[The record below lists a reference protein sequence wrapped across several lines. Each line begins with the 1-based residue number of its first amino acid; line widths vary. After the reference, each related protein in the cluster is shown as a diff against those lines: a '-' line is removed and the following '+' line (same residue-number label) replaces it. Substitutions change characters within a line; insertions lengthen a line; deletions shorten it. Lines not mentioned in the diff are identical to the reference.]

1 MKEAGFRFPD
11 TQISGSHGWRKW
23 LLVGV
28 SIITSSSFVFGQDQE
43 SLAEQGFASHP
54 FSEGRNAREATR
66 TLYPARAQQLNLGS
80 FSTQEQERIREL
92 LRATTVNYTSI
103 ARDVRLRR
111 SNWALVKQEDGLDVW
126 QAQIRSPSALQLWLH
141 FSGFPLDPG
150 MSVNVYALAGDNN
163 EEVVEYTEHG
173 LSRNDGSFVAFPI
186 SGDTVVIEFWVPDS
200 YHLEPEKFPFSVEK
214 VSHTFKDNNGVLY
227 GEGIR
232 NLAPRRQAGSCERA
246 DTHDNLFSSN
256 NTYVNSDS
264 PAYVRDVTK
273 GVVEMCRIFS
283 ENSSC
288 GTGTFIKN
296 KSGDGAP
303 YILTA
308 FHLFSEVDADAVD
321 KPFLPFFIGIPGNS
335 YAYGVIYVA
344 GKGTLR
350 VGGEGG
356 DWAIVRLAGSFSG
369 HGDYKLLEWMTR
381 TIDTFSGFSV
391 HHTGSKPQ
399 QLGEFES
406 AVAVSRELYR
416 TIGGK
421 TGTPPF
427 CEGAICW
434 FLELTYK
441 GISPTFG
448 ASGSTAFYKKTDMAI
463 GVYNTAPVHPGS
475 ECITWYYGMGGIYA
489 NERAFNLLNY
499 GDTYYNNSQFP
510 YMDPE
515 LACAASSQAMAG
527 SGTESDPY
535 QVENLCHLRD
545 MDASPQS
552 HYIQIKDIDATTM
565 THGWKNGF
573 APIKDF
579 SGTYDGNGYQISN
592 LKVNTADEAFKNIG
606 LFGELQGG
614 LLKRVKLV
622 NFLTENGV
630 NVGSLVGLNN
640 RGTIE
645 DSKVDGKVDGY
656 RTIGGLVGL
665 NQGGVIRNSTAT
677 VRVGENS
684 SGTWVV
690 GGLVG
695 QNDGGTIAGSHASGG
710 VTGGNQVG
718 GLVGKNMGSVT
729 SSHVTGN
736 VTGTHTVG
744 WGYVGGLVGWHLGGT
759 ISDSYM
765 GNKVVGA
772 ARGTGGLVGVNDA
785 RIVRS
790 HTGWGSRVS
799 GKNQIGG
806 LVGENRGSIS
816 DSYAQGAVTG
826 DSQVGG
832 LVGVNL
838 KNASIVNG
846 HAYRKV
852 LGKNRVGGLV
862 GTNAGSISNSLTR
875 SEAVTGDSQVGGLVG
890 VSEGNAKIVSSH
902 TDWGTRVTG
911 KNKVGGLV
919 GTNAGSISDSY
930 SRGTVFGGSQ
940 VGGLVGVSEG
950 NASIVNSYAYWGLR
964 VRGKNKVGG
973 LVGENKGSISDSY
986 AQGIISGDSQVGG
999 LVGVS
1004 EGNASIVNSHTNVNA
1019 RVTGK
1024 NQVGGLVG
1032 ENKGNISNSYARCT
1046 VTGDSQTGGLVGENK
1061 GSIGN
1066 SYARC
1071 TVTGGSQTGGLV
1083 GENKGSIGNS
1093 YARGAVTG
1101 GSQTGGLAG
1110 VNSGLVRSAYSTGA
1124 VGGTDLPGRLV
1135 GVNGGTIDRSYAS
1148 ELGDGDSLVGGNEGA
1163 VQGGGLRTVEQM
1175 KCSMDPV
1182 NLCRADG
1189 VYQGWDTRI
1198 WHFGHSRM
1206 LPVLRTVTDV
1216 PAAPHAVRTSWG
1228 SKGGL
1233 VLQWEHRGAVV
1244 NFYELEVDG
1253 VIRDTK
1259 VSRFALD
1266 DTLMAELRE
1275 RYASGSEI
1283 HYSIRGVKGD
1293 VEGDA
1298 ASGSFH
1304 LMKAPGKV
1312 GTQTASGLST
1322 IRVTITEAAADG
1334 YGRVPGSSAYG
1345 EPAGGVAL
1353 DLVYHV
1359 QLFSK
1364 GLLKEVRR
1372 VTQQEWSSST
1382 VVEFSGLEGGSRY
1395 EVRVFAENKVG
1406 AGSTVIVPV
1415 FTYVAAC
1422 PRAAV
1427 ITAAGS
1433 GSEDDPWQISTLCQL
1448 HEIRY
1453 DTAADYRLAND
1464 IDAKQSHEWRDGK
1477 GFSPIESFSGS
1488 LDGSGHSIL
1497 SLLINP
1503 GQADH
1508 VGLFGRLSGGALQR
1522 LALVN
1527 VTVQGRD
1534 EVGALAG
1541 RVAANGSIKGS
1552 TVTGLIGGR
1561 RRVGGVAGE
1570 NHGLIKLSHSE
1581 STVVGA
1587 VDFQRHGNM
1596 IGGLVGRNAWGARIR
1611 SSHARGSVSGAGSV
1625 GGLVGINVA
1634 QIYHSHAQSTVN
1646 GHQYVGGL
1654 AGYNHGF
1661 ISGSYSAGA
1670 VNGVEDV
1677 GGLVGQHDHPYSIV
1691 DSYSDSMVIG
1701 EGNRVGGLAGI
1712 SSGSIL
1718 RSYVTGAVSGN
1729 EQVGGLAGNSEY
1741 YSRIED
1747 SYATGSVSGNVQVG
1761 GLVGNSVDYSG
1772 IENSYAAVLVSGNDQ
1787 VGTLV
1792 GHSEGTDMAA
1802 NYALEPGAGS
1812 SALELVGNG
1821 EEDAAENNF
1830 FRTLVQLQCPL
1841 LQGDTCQG
1849 AVSYSGWSTKIWY
1862 FGDRQTLP
1870 VHRALRAVPPAPPSR
1885 LQVKWNLKGE
1895 LELNWTAAKTGSLNA
1910 GYWVEVAG
1918 RSLETGSESFTFSR
1932 RLVQSLRSEYRGSTL
1947 QVSVRGYNRHGMSEA
1962 TTVAFR
1968 LLRVPGKL
1976 TVVRASAQAFSLQVL
1991 LMAPADDGYGQSPE
2005 DPAYGY
2011 TGVGV
2016 SAGLGYRVRLYAG
2029 GELVQEREHA
2039 HTAGETSAAVEFSGL
2054 ASDSRHEVEATP
2066 YNKAGEGPSFF
2077 LSAFTRPW
2085 QCDGEA
2091 VALAGGSGSEGD
2103 PWQIATL
2110 CQLQDIRSAPAAHYR
2125 LAGDIEAGPSRDWR
2139 AGEGFAPI
2147 VDFSGSLDGAG
2158 FQVFHLKVRTEVLED
2173 VGMFAQL
2180 QGGLLQQVVLVNAQL
2195 WGSVNVG
2202 ALVGRNEGGRIVNS
2216 GATGSLF
2223 GGQVAGGLVGINAGT
2238 ISGSAAQLTAE
2249 PGGQVVGGLV
2259 GKNLTGGSINTSYA
2273 GGSVSGAVRAGGL
2286 VADNLGSVTDS
2297 YTTAFVTGEGL
2308 VAGLVADNQGTVSR
2322 SYAAGSV
2329 SGAGQSGSF
2338 AGSSP
2343 GGIVDSYAAA
2353 LSRANGGGMPFVADG
2368 AEQGSGS
2375 LRTLQQ
2381 LRCPTAP
2388 GLACAG
2394 RSTYFGWST
2403 ETWFFGDYRTLPVL
2417 RGFETPGKPL
2427 HLRAQWKSPSSLLL
2441 RWEPPLHARELIAYR
2456 IEAPSIAAEETA
2468 SLYYVGGSD
2477 WLQKLRARHE
2487 GGNTLFLTVRGY
2499 NLYGAGEAARVSVR
2513 LLGVPDSL
2521 TDVRVVPG
2529 ITTLR
2534 LSFTAPAN
2542 DGYGRKP
2549 VDADYA
2555 ASVEA
2560 MALRL
2565 AYRIRLYAS
2574 GELVE
2579 ERDIPLGNPLNP
2591 VTMEFAELKSAF
2603 EYRLEAFAHNS
2614 VGTGSPSTI
2623 RTVTRFPECAGKGLK
2638 SASGDGSSTN
2648 PWQIATLCQLQ
2659 DARSDLYAH
2668 YVQVADID
2676 GSPSRGWSGGA
2687 GFHPIEPFSGTFD
2700 GAGRQISALYINR
2713 PETNTIG
2720 LFSRL
2725 AEDGIAKGVVLV
2737 EAWVKGKN
2745 SVGALVGFNDGTVMN
2760 SVVKSAQISG
2770 NRAGVN
2776 IGGLAGGNGGLLI
2789 NSGAS
2794 AEVDGGRYVG
2804 GLVGYVKAK
2813 GRVVG
2818 NTVRASQVSAL
2829 ESAGGLAGLALGAAI
2844 LHSSADAAVR
2854 VLGEGRGNAGGLVG
2868 YSLGSTILHCYA
2880 TGSAIAVNGSRAGGL
2895 VGYSGST
2902 IAYSYADVSVSGD
2915 SRVGGLV
2922 GNNAGSVHASYA
2934 LGEVRGHFSIG
2945 GLVGNNIRRI
2955 QDSYAVN
2962 SVDGESGSTGSL
2974 AGYSAPDA
2982 VIDRSYAPVSA
2993 QASLVGNGSADGS
3006 SPRTLTQLRCPTAA
3020 GQRCAGATTYAGWEP
3035 GAWHFGNTRT
3045 LPLLRALAD
3054 IPAAPVD
3061 LAVSWES
3068 PDHLRFT
3075 WAAGS
3080 SAVDSYEL
3088 ELAGTI
3094 REVTAPTFDF
3104 DGDFL
3109 AGFRKN
3115 KQEACPHPYRL
3126 RAVHGDV
3133 AGYQAAG
3140 HFYLPSLPGA
3150 TTVTELVPGQTT
3162 ARLVLA
3168 IMGHDDCAPLAGDAL
3183 ATSPDRVAGSGFG
3196 YVVVVSAAGRST
3208 ETFFSAGAFDT
3219 EIEITDLLPKR
3230 SYSLQVYARNRAGVG
3245 VPAQA
3250 SENRDAFST
3259 IAVPG
3264 RPSGLHAR
3272 WESADRVN
3280 LSWEAASSNR
3290 ATIDIYQLSVDGKS
3304 YPVEGT
3310 ATSYVLSVH
3319 ALVQLRKK
3327 HTGGD
3332 QIRYSLR
3339 AVNRA
3344 GTGAMSTATF
3354 TLLNVLEGTLAMQLM
3369 HKANGRVQV
3378 HLQYSG
3384 NDGYGRTA
3392 DHADFGA
3399 PVDGILLGL
3408 GYRVQLLSYGEL
3420 IEEQSVAM
3428 PTPGGAVRTE
3438 FTGLQGGVAYEVRA
3452 FPRDS
3457 VAELPGMSQFINWDP
3472 EIPTTPRPG
3481 PHHVKKLRLRAFLG
3495 GMVR

>member
-1 MKEAGFRFPD
+1 MKEADFRFPD
-11 TQISGSHGWRKW
+11 TQISGSHGWLKW
-23 LLVGV
+23 LFVGV
-28 SIITSSSFVFGQDQE
+28 SIITSSSLVFGQDQE

-66 TLYPARAQQLNLGS
+66 TLYPDRAQQLNLGS
-80 FSTQEQERIREL
+80 FSTREQEQIRVL

-126 QAQIRSPSALQLWLH
+126 QAQIRSPSALRLWLY

-150 MSVNVYALAGDNN
+150 MSVNVYAPAGDSN
-163 EEVVEYTEHG
+163 EGLVEYTGRG
-173 LSRNDGSFVAFPI
+173 LSRNDGSFVAFPV

-200 YHLEPEKFPFSVEK
+200 YHLEPGDFPFSVEK
-214 VSHTFKDNNGVLY
+214 VSHTFKDNNGVLH

-232 NLAPRRQAGSCERA
+232 NLAPLGQAGSCVRA
-246 DTHDNLFSSN
+246 GTWRLPGKN
-256 NTYVNSDS
+256 NYVNSES

-273 GVVEMCRIFS
+273 GVVVLCRHS
-283 ENSSC
+283 DDDGGC
-288 GTGTFIKN
+288 GTGSFIKN

-303 YILTA
+303 YILTTL
-308 FHLFSEVDADAVD
+308 HLLPEVDTNAVD
-321 KPFLPFFIGIPGNS
+321 KPFLRFFVTTLGGS
-335 YAYGVIYVA
+335 YAFGVRFVA
-344 GKGTLR
+344 GKKPDAYF
-350 VGGEGG
+350 VAGG
-356 DWAIVRLAGSFSG
+356 DSADWGIVRLVGRLVGFKS
-369 HGDYKLLEWMTR
+369 GDYKLLGWETR
-381 TIDTFSGFSV
+381 TADNFSGYSV
-391 HHTGSKPQ
+391 HHAGTRPQ
-399 QLGEFES
+399 QWGEFERVRRGVKKDILS
-406 AVAVSRELYR
+406 
-416 TIGGK
+416 
-421 TGTPPF
+421 F
-427 CEGAICW
+427 CEGVCGR
-434 FLELTYK
+434 LSLTYK
-441 GISPTFG
+441 GISPTHG
-448 ASGSTAFYKKTDMAI
+448 ASGSSAFYKKTGLVI
-463 GVYNTAPVHPGS
+463 GVQTSQPAPGLGTCEVYG
-475 ECITWYYGMGGIYA
+475 WGMGGIYA

-579 SGTYDGNGYQISN
+579 SGTYDGNGYKISN
-592 LKVNTADEAFKNIG
+592 LKVNAADEALKNIG

-622 NFLTENGV
+622 GFLTEGGV

-640 RGTIE
+640 QGTIE
-645 DSKVDGKVDGY
+645 DSEVDGKVDGH

-665 NQGGVIRNSTAT
+665 NQGGVIRNSASA

-684 SGTWVV
+684 SGTWVAV
-690 GGLVG
+690 AGGLVG
-695 QNDGGTIAGSHASGG
+695 QNDGGTIVGSHASGG
-710 VTGGNQVG
+710 VTGSNQVG
-718 GLVGKNMGSVT
+718 GLVGKNRGSVT
-729 SSHVTGN
+729 SSHANGDVAGTGSI
-736 VTGTHTVG
+736 
-744 WGYVGGLVGWHLGGT
+744 WGYAYVGGLVGWHLGGT

-765 GNKVVGA
+765 ENHDRKYYAQIHVVGA
-772 ARGTGGLVGVNDA
+772 ARGVGGLVGVNEA
-785 RIVRS
+785 RIVNG
-790 HTGWGSRVS
+790 HTARYARVS
-799 GKNQIGG
+799 GKDQVGG
-806 LVGENRGSIS
+806 LVGVNKGTIGN
-816 DSYAQGAVTG
+816 SYARGTVTG

-832 LVGVNL
+832 LVGVNES
-838 KNASIVNG
+838 NASIVSSHSIVSG
-846 HAYRKV
+846 HVV
-852 LGKNRVGGLV
+852 LESRVSGKDQVGGLV
-862 GTNAGSISNSLTR
+862 GVNKGTIGNSY
-875 SEAVTGDSQVGGLVG
+875 AQGIVTGDSQVGGLVG
-890 VSEGNAKIVSSH
+890 VNES
-902 TDWGTRVTG
+902 
-911 KNKVGGLV
+911 
-919 GTNAGSISDSY
+919 
-930 SRGTVFGGSQ
+930 
-940 VGGLVGVSEG
+940 
-950 NASIVNSYAYWGLR
+950 NASIVSGR
-964 VRGKNKVGG
+964 SPGITVSGK
-973 LVGENKGSISDSY
+973 D
-986 AQGIISGDSQVGG
+986 
-999 LVGVS
+999 
-1004 EGNASIVNSHTNVNA
+1004 
-1019 RVTGK
+1019 
-1024 NQVGGLVG
+1024 QVGGLVG
-1032 ENKGNISNSYARCT
+1032 ENKGTIGNSYAQGTVTGDSQSGGLAGENKGTIGNSYAQGAVTGGRQTGGLVGVNESRVSIVNSYARGAVTGDSQTGGLVGENKGTIGNSYARGT

-1061 GSIGN
+1061 GSISN
-1066 SYARC
+1066 SYAQG

-1083 GENKGSIGNS
+1083 GE
-1093 YARGAVTG
+1093 
-1101 GSQTGGLAG
+1101 
-1110 VNSGLVRSAYSTGA
+1110 NSGLVRSAYSTGA
-1124 VGGTDLPGRLV
+1124 VGGTDLLGRLV
-1135 GVNGGTIDRSYAS
+1135 GVNGGTIARSYAS
-1148 ELGDGDSLVGGNEGA
+1148 KLGDGDSLVGGNDGT
-1163 VQGGGLRTVEQM
+1163 VQGSGLRTVEQM
-1175 KCSMDPV
+1175 KCSILPV
-1182 NLCRADG
+1182 NLCRAAG
-1189 VYQGWDTRI
+1189 VYLDWDTQI
-1198 WHFGHSRM
+1198 WHFGHFRM
-1206 LPVLRTVTDV
+1206 LPVLRALTYV
-1216 PAAPHAVRTSWG
+1216 PVAPHAVRANWNSR
-1228 SKGGL
+1228 GGL
-1233 VLQWEHRGAVV
+1233 TLHWGWHRGVAVSSFEV
-1244 NFYELEVDG
+1244 EVDG
-1253 VIRDTK
+1253 IIRDTNAF
-1259 VSRFALD
+1259 RFAFD
-1266 DTLMAELRE
+1266 GSLMAELRE

-1283 HYSIRGVKGD
+1283 HYSIRGVKGG
-1293 VEGDA
+1293 VAGDA

-1304 LMKAPGKV
+1304 LMKVPGEV

-1322 IRVTITEAAADG
+1322 IRVTITEAADDG
-1334 YGRVPGSSAYG
+1334 YGRAPGSNVYG

-1372 VTQQEWSSST
+1372 MTQHEWSSAT

-1395 EVRVFAENKVG
+1395 EVRVFARNKAG
-1406 AGSTVIVPV
+1406 AGPTVIAPV
-1415 FTYVAAC
+1415 FTYVEAC

-1433 GSEDDPWQISTLCQL
+1433 GSEDDPWQIGTLCQL

-1477 GFSPIESFSGS
+1477 GFPPIEFFSGS
-1488 LDGSGHSIL
+1488 LDGSGHSVL
-1497 SLLINP
+1497 SLLISP
-1503 GQADH
+1503 GQTDH
-1508 VGLFGRLSGGALQR
+1508 VGLFGKLSGGALQR

-1534 EVGALAG
+1534 ATGALAG
-1541 RVAANGSIKGS
+1541 SVETNGSIKGS

-1581 STVVGA
+1581 STVIGTT
-1587 VDFQRHGNM
+1587 DSQRSSKS
-1596 IGGLVGRNAWGARIR
+1596 IGGLVGKNFPGARIR

-1625 GGLVGINVA
+1625 GGLVGLNQA
-1634 QIYHSHAQSTVN
+1634 PIYHSHVQSTVS

-1654 AGYNHGF
+1654 VGNNHGF

-1670 VNGVEDV
+1670 VSGVEDV
-1677 GGLVGQHDHPYSIV
+1677 GGLTGWHSSNSIV
-1691 DSYSDSMVIG
+1691 DSHSDSTVISA
-1701 EGNRVGGLAGI
+1701 GNRVGGLAGLN
-1712 SSGSIL
+1712 SGSIIM
-1718 RSYVTGAVSGN
+1718 SHATGAVSGN
-1729 EQVGGLAGNSEY
+1729 EQVGGLAGESRNS
-1741 YSRIED
+1741 SIVD
-1747 SYATGSVSGNVQVG
+1747 SYATGSVSGKAQIG
-1761 GLVGNSVDYSG
+1761 GLAGNSERSTDNNIRIV
-1772 IENSYAAVLVSGNDQ
+1772 NSYATGLVNGNNQ
-1787 VGTLV
+1787 AGMLV
-1792 GHSEGTDMAA
+1792 GHSENTDMAE
-1802 NYALEPGAGS
+1802 NYALEPGVGS
-1812 SALELVGNG
+1812 SALELVGSG
-1821 EEDAAENNF
+1821 EEDATENNF
-1830 FRTLVQLQCPL
+1830 SRTLAQLQCPL
-1841 LQGDTCQG
+1841 LPGDTCQG

-1862 FGDRQTLP
+1862 FGDEQTLP
-1870 VHRALRAVPPAPPSR
+1870 LHRALQPEPPAPPSR
-1885 LQVKWNLKGE
+1885 LQAKWNLEGDPE
-1895 LELNWTAAKTGSLNA
+1895 LSWTAAKTGSLNA

-1918 RSLETGSESFTFSR
+1918 RSLETESASFTLGR
-1932 RLVQSLRSEYRGSTL
+1932 HLVQNLRSEYRGSTV

-1962 TTVAFR
+1962 TTVVIR

-2016 SAGLGYRVRLYAG
+2016 PAGLGYRVRLYAG
-2029 GELVQEREHA
+2029 GELVQERELA
-2039 HTAGETSAAVEFSGL
+2039 HTAGETSAVVEFSGL
-2054 ASDSRHEVEATP
+2054 ASDSFYEVVATP
-2066 YNKAGEGPSFF
+2066 YNNVGEGSSFF

-2091 VALAGGSGSEGD
+2091 LASAGGSGNSGSEDD

-2125 LAGDIEAGPSRDWR
+2125 LASDIEAGPSRDWR

-2147 VDFSGSLDGAG
+2147 AGFSGSFDGAG
-2158 FQVFHLKVRTEVLED
+2158 YQIFHLKVRSEVLED

-2216 GATGSLF
+2216 GVTGSLF
-2223 GGQVAGGLVGINAGT
+2223 GGQVAGGLVGINAGM
-2238 ISGSAAQLTAE
+2238 ISGSAAQLTTE
-2249 PGGQVVGGLV
+2249 PGAQVAGGLV
-2259 GKNLTGGSINTSYA
+2259 GRNLTGGSIDTSYA

-2322 SYAAGSV
+2322 SYVAGSV
-2329 SGAGQSGSF
+2329 SGAGQHGSF
-2338 AGSSP
+2338 AGSSS
-2343 GGIVDSYAAA
+2343 GGIADSYAAA
-2353 LSRANGGGMPFVADG
+2353 LPRGNGANGGGMPFVADDAG
-2368 AEQGSGS
+2368 QGSGS

-2394 RSTYFGWST
+2394 RSTYSGWSA
-2403 ETWFFGDYRTLPVL
+2403 EIWSFGDYRTLPVL

-2427 HLRAQWKSPSSLLL
+2427 RLLAQWKSPSSLLL
-2441 RWEPPLHARELIAYR
+2441 RWEPPLHTRELIAYR

-2499 NLYGAGEAARVSVR
+2499 NLYGVGEAARVSVR
-2513 LLGVPDSL
+2513 LLDVPDSPA
-2521 TDVRVVPG
+2521 DMRVEPG
-2529 ITTLR
+2529 VSTLR

-2542 DGYGRKP
+2542 DGYGRRP

-2555 ASVEA
+2555 ASAEG
-2560 MALRL
+2560 MALHL
-2565 AYRIRLYAS
+2565 AYRVRLYAS

-2579 ERDIPLGNPLNP
+2579 ERDIPPGNPLSP
-2591 VTMEFAELKSAF
+2591 VTMEFTELKSVFA
-2603 EYRLEAFAHNS
+2603 YRLEAFAHNT

-2623 RTVTRFPECAGKGLK
+2623 RAVTSFPGCVGKGLK
-2638 SASGDGSSTN
+2638 SASGDGSNNN
-2648 PWQIATLCQLQ
+2648 PWQIGTLCQLQ
-2659 DARSDLYAH
+2659 DVRSDLHAH

-2676 GSPSRGWSGGA
+2676 ARSSREWSGGT

-2700 GAGRQISALYINR
+2700 GARRQISALHINR
-2713 PETNTIG
+2713 PETDTVG

-2737 EAWVKGKN
+2737 DAWIKGKN

-2770 NRAGVN
+2770 NRAGLN

-2818 NTVRASQVSAL
+2818 STVRASQVSAL

-2854 VLGEGRGNAGGLVG
+2854 VTGEGRDNAGGLVG
-2868 YSLGSTILHCYA
+2868 YSQGSTILHCYA
-2880 TGSAIAVNGSRAGGL
+2880 TGSAIAVDGSRAGGL

-2922 GNNAGSVHASYA
+2922 GINSGSVHASYA

-2945 GLVGNNIRRI
+2945 GLVGTNIRRI

-2962 SVDGESGSTGSL
+2962 SVAGESGSTGSL

-2993 QASLVGNGSADGS
+2993 QAAFVGNGSTDGS
-3006 SPRTLTQLRCPTAA
+3006 SPRTLIQLRCPTAA

-3054 IPAAPVD
+3054 IPATPVD

-3068 PDHLRFT
+3068 PNHLRFT

-3080 SAVDSYEL
+3080 PAVDSYEL

-3104 DGDFL
+3104 NGDFL
-3109 AGFRKN
+3109 AEFRKN
-3115 KQEACPHPYRL
+3115 RQGACPHPYRL
-3126 RAVHGDV
+3126 RAVRGDV
-3133 AGYQAAG
+3133 AGYPAAG
-3140 HFYLPSLPGA
+3140 HFYLPGLPGA
-3150 TTVTELVPGQTT
+3150 TTITELVSGQTT
-3162 ARLVLA
+3162 ARLVLM

-3183 ATSPDRVAGSGFG
+3183 ASSSDRVAGSGFG
-3196 YVVVVSAAGRST
+3196 YVVVVSAGGRST

-3230 SYSLQVYARNRAGVG
+3230 SYSLQVYARNRAGAG
-3245 VPAQA
+3245 EPAQA
-3250 SENRDAFST
+3250 SENRSAFST

-3264 RPSGLHAR
+3264 RPSGLRAR
-3272 WESADRVN
+3272 WKSADRVN
-3280 LSWEAASSNR
+3280 LSWEAASSNG
-3290 ATIDIYQLSVDGKS
+3290 AKIDSYQLFVDGKS
-3304 YPVEGT
+3304 YPVAGT
-3310 ATSYVLSVH
+3310 AASYVLSSH
-3319 ALVQLRKK
+3319 ALAQLRKK
-3327 HTGGD
+3327 HAGGE

-3344 GTGAMSTATF
+3344 GTGAMSTAAF
-3354 TLLNVLEGTLAMQLM
+3354 TLLDVLEGTLAMQLM

-3408 GYRVQLLSYGEL
+3408 GYRVQLISYGEL

-3428 PTPGGAVRTE
+3428 PTPGGAVKTE

-3457 VAELPGMSQFINWDP
+3457 VAELPGVSQFINWDP

-3481 PHHVKKLRLRAFLG
+3481 PHHVKKLRLKVFLG
-3495 GMVR
+3495 GMIR